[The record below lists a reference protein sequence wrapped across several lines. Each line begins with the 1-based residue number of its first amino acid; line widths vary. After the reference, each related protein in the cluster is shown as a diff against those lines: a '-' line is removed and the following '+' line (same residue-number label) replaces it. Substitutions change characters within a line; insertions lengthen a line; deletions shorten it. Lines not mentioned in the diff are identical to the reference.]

1 MKKHIRSLLT
11 AFMLGTVMHATS
23 QSLDLS
29 GQWTVTLGDDA
40 TSHAIMLPTTT
51 DIAGLGTPDTLK
63 PLLQKPQLL
72 RLTRRNSFVGRA
84 RYTRTIDIPVEMASK
99 PLALTLER
107 VLWKSTVT
115 IDGKTLAT
123 TGESLTT
130 PHRFVIA
137 DGLAAGSHTVAIE
150 VDNTKQYNISAGLA
164 HAYTDDTQIRWNG
177 ILGDMTLGA
186 IPETDMADIRITPD
200 ITGGKIGVRMIVDSS
215 KRKKAKETFDWEIG
229 DAAGSVTVARGRFKA
244 TLNPGRDTLNF
255 DCPIGDNVELWSEF
269 NPALYRLTIR
279 SRNAGGV
286 RSEKFG
292 MREIA
297 SRDRHILVNGHPVFL
312 RGTLE
317 CCVFPLTGNP
327 PLDEAGW
334 EKEFDAAAEW
344 GLNHFRFHSWCPP
357 EAAFAVADRKG
368 FYLQVEL
375 PLWDEVGDD
384 DMKGFLSREYRRIVS
399 EYGNHPSFC
408 MLTIG
413 NELGDDFEW
422 MNSLVEQMKREDSRH
437 LYAATSFSFS
447 SGHGGHPE
455 PYDDFM
461 VTQWTDKGWV
471 RGQGVFNAEPPS
483 FAKDYGASMAG
494 IGVPLVSHEIGQYS
508 VYPDLREIPEY
519 SGTLAP
525 HNFEAVRD
533 DLLRKGRLD
542 RAAEY
547 LDASGRLAAIL
558 YKEDIER
565 AMKTPGFSGY
575 QLLGLQDFPGQG
587 TALVGLLNAFWESK
601 GVAEASWFRQ
611 FCAPVVPLARFDK
624 AVYRAGETFDAD
636 IDISNYSMAPLDREV
651 RWSLRSAGRI
661 IDSGAVMADS
671 LPEGLWRA
679 GRISVP
685 LASVTSPE
693 RLTLTI
699 EAAKGQY
706 SNQWNIWVYPD
717 TDVTREAGSVVAT
730 TDIDEALAALEGG
743 RRVLLTPPHDSI
755 RGMESRF
762 VPVFWSPVHF
772 PNQAGG
778 MGLLCDPAHPAL
790 AGFPTAGH
798 TDWQWWHL
806 VKNARVVNLD
816 SIDVTPIVE
825 VVDNFTNNRRLA
837 LMFEARCG
845 NGSLVFSAME
855 LLNPEIDDP
864 STRCML
870 ASVLD
875 YMNSD
880 SFRPAK
886 EVAPGVLGTM
896 VAAATDEIARNNAGA
911 PPTR

>member
-1 MKKHIRSLLT
+1 MKKHIRCMLA
-11 AFMLGTVMHATS
+11 AFMLGTCMHAAS

-29 GQWTVTLGDDA
+29 GQWSVCLDGDA
-40 TSHAIMLPTTT
+40 TSHAVMMPTTT
-51 DIAGLGTPDTLK
+51 DMARLGNPDTLK

-84 RYTRTIDIPVEMASK
+84 LYTRTIDIPADMAGK
-99 PLALTLER
+99 PLAMTLER
-107 VLWKSTVT
+107 VLWKSTVI
-115 IDGKTLAT
+115 IDGKPLAT

-130 PHRFVIA
+130 PHRFVVA
-137 DGLAAGSHTVAIE
+137 DGLSEGRHTLTIE

-177 ILGDMTLGA
+177 ILGDMTLEV
-186 IPETDMADIRITPD
+186 IPEIHMTDVRITPD
-200 ITGGKIGVRMIVDSS
+200 IAANKISVRMIVDSS
-215 KRKKAKETFDWEIG
+215 KSKKAKESFDWKVDDMSGEG
-229 DAAGSVTVARGRFKA
+229 TVSRGRFKA
-244 TLNPGRDTLNF
+244 TVNPGRDTLTF
-255 DCPIGDNVELWSEF
+255 DCQMGDNVELWSEF
-269 NPALYRLTIR
+269 NPALYSLTVS
-279 SRNAGGV
+279 SRGAGDTAT
-286 RSEKFG
+286 ETFG

-297 SRDRHILVNGHPVFL
+297 SRDKRILVNGHPVFL

-384 DMKGFLSREYRRIVS
+384 EMKGFLSREYQRIVN

-422 MNSLVEQMKREDSRH
+422 MNSMVEKMKQEDPRH

-447 SGHGGHPE
+447 GGHGGHPE

-461 VTQWTDKGWV
+461 VTQWTDNGWV

-483 FAKDYGASMAG
+483 FAKDYRASMAG

-508 VYPDLREIPEY
+508 VYPDLREIAKY
-519 SGTLAP
+519 TGTLAP

-533 DLLRKGRLD
+533 DLCRKGRLG

-601 GVAEASWFRQ
+601 GVVDASWFRQ
-611 FCAPVVPLARFDK
+611 FCAPVVPLARFEK

-636 IDISNYSMAPLDREV
+636 IDISNYSMASIDREV
-651 RWSLRSAGRI
+651 RWALRSSGRM
-661 IDSGAVMADS
+661 IDSGTVMADS

-679 GRISVP
+679 GHISVP
-685 LASVTSPE
+685 LESVTSPQ
-693 RLTLTI
+693 RLTLTL
-699 EAAKGQY
+699 EAANGKY

-717 TDVTREAGSVVAT
+717 AEATADSGSIVAT
-730 TDIDEALAALEGG
+730 TDMAEALAALEEG
-743 RRVLLTPPHDSI
+743 RRVLLAPPYDSI

-778 MGLLCDPAHPAL
+778 MGLLCNPSHPAL
-790 AGFPTAGH
+790 AGFPTDSH

-806 VKNARVVNLD
+806 VKNARVVALD

-825 VVDNFTNNRRLA
+825 VVDNFTNNRQLA
-837 LMFEARCG
+837 LMFEARCS
-845 NGSLVFSAME
+845 NGSLVFSAMDI
-855 LLNPEIDDP
+855 LAPDADDP
-864 STRCML
+864 ATRCML
-870 ASVLD
+870 ASVIE

-880 SFRPAK
+880 KFNPTK
-886 EVAPGVLGTM
+886 EIAPDVLEAM
-896 VAAATDEIARNNAGA
+896 VAAGTEDVGRTKAGA